1 MDNKKTEA
9 KSDIKLQ
16 VPVKL
21 KIIETKAEGDQGIIE
36 AYVSVFGNVDLVG
49 DIIEKGAFAESLL
62 KKLPKGVWSHNWDK
76 PVAKTLEAREDD
88 FGLYIKAQFNLETQR
103 GKEAFSD
110 IKFGLIDEFS
120 IGFNVLDDEWREDG
134 VRIIKKARLYEWS
147 PVLVGAN
154 PDTKPLSVKSAENK
168 DEKDETDEHTVTDED
183 LENNPELS
191 DEVVAGDK
199 IEIPK
204 EDETDEEVDE
214 EKKIN
219 KVAIITDKGLVRI
232 TFTEKGVETVEE
244 FKMTNSFIDYKKEQK
259 NARIAKVGNDE
270 KSGDA
275 TRKILRIR
283 EVAEKNLRATKFL
296 LKITK

>member
-154 PDTKPLSVKSAENK
+154 PDTKPLSVKSAEGQ
-168 DEKDETDEHTVTDED
+168 DEKETETPAEVI
-183 LENNPELS
+183 PA
-191 DEVVAGDK
+191 EVV
-199 IEIPK
+199 E
-204 EDETDEEVDE
+204 E

-244 FKMTNSFIDYKKEQK
+244 FKMTDSFINYKKEQK

-283 EVAEKNLRATKFL
+283 KVAEKNLKATKFL
-296 LKITK
+296 LKIIK